1 MFGSM
6 NYKRYLCRNKIGKL
20 MTQTARSIV
29 VIGGKQVTAA
39 PSTTTAGDW
48 RQALAAFVSTQ
59 DVKESSRNLYTRT
72 LKLFFEWV
80 QAEGKNTANLTRTDL
95 LEYKDAL
102 FAKGMS
108 SLSVASYL
116 TSLRKFYEWA
126 ESEKLYPNIAKGVR
140 TPRRVQAF
148 KKQHLTD
155 EKSGELLNHFK
166 DISLRDFAIVN
177 LILRT
182 GLRTIEVVRADIG
195 DITYKGSR
203 RVLRVWGKGH
213 DTKDDFVVLTDKA
226 FEPIRAYLN
235 TRKGAKEG
243 EPLFTSDSHRNTG
256 QRLTTRTI
264 SRLCKEGLKAIGL
277 DSREF
282 TAHSLRHTTAVTILK
297 QGGDIAAAQAVLR
310 HTSPAT
316 TQIYTESIKEE
327 LRLQTAPECLLDM
340 AF

>member
-1 MFGSM
+1 MANNRNIVKINKTEVEATISGSSA
-6 NYKRYLCRNKIGKL
+6 NWQNVL
-20 MTQTARSIV
+20 AV
-29 VIGGKQVTAA
+29 FV
-39 PSTTTAGDW
+39 AG
-48 RQALAAFVSTQ
+48 Q
-59 DVKESSRNLYTRT
+59 DVKESSRLLYTRT

-80 QAEGKNTANLTRTDL
+80 EQKGKVIADLTRTDL
-95 LEYKDAL
+95 LEYKDEL
-102 FAKGMS
+102 FANGLS

-126 ESEKLYPNIAKGVR
+126 ESEKLYPNIAKGVK

-155 EKSGELLNHFK
+155 EKSGELLNHFHEL
-166 DISLRDFAIVN
+166 SLRDYAIVN

-182 GLRTIEVVRADIG
+182 GLRTIEVVRADVG
-195 DITYKGSR
+195 DITFKGNR

-213 DTKDDFVVLTDKA
+213 DTKDDFVVLTEKA
-226 FEPIRAYLN
+226 YEPIKEYLN
-235 TRKGAKEG
+235 TRKGAKVN
-243 EPLFTSDSHRNTG
+243 EPLFTSDSHRNEG
-256 QRLTTRTI
+256 GRLTTRTI
-264 SRLCKEGLKAIGL
+264 SGLCKSGLKAIGL
-277 DSREF
+277 DGREF

-297 QGGDIAAAQAVLR
+297 NGGDIAQAQAVLR

-327 LRLQTAPECLLDM
+327 LRLQTAPEQLIDR

>member
-1 MFGSM
+1 M
-6 NYKRYLCRNKIGKL
+6 NSREVI
-20 MTQTARSIV
+20 
-29 VIGGKQVTAA
+29 VIGGKAVKAQGQV
-39 PSTTTAGDW
+39 SSAGDW
-48 RQALAAFVSTQ
+48 RAVLATFIAAQ
-59 DVKESSRNLYTRT
+59 DVRESSRKLYTRT

-80 QAEGKNTANLTRTDL
+80 NRTGRSLGALTRADILQYKDDLFAEGH
-95 LEYKDAL
+95 
-102 FAKGMS
+102 S
-108 SLSVASYL
+108 SLTVASYL

-126 ESEKLYPNIAKGVR
+126 ESEKLYPNIVKGVR

-155 EKSGELLNHFK
+155 DKSSELLNHFRGS
-166 DISLRDFAIVN
+166 SLRDFAIVN

-182 GLRTIEVVRADIG
+182 GLRTVEVVRADIG
-195 DITYKGSR
+195 DITFKGGR

-226 FEPIRAYLN
+226 FEPLRAYIS
-235 TRKGAKEG
+235 TRRGAKEG

-264 SRLCKEGLKAIGL
+264 SRLCKDGLKGIGL
-277 DSREF
+277 DGREF
-282 TAHSLRHTTAVTILK
+282 TAHSLRHTTAVSILK
-297 QGGDIAAAQAVLR
+297 HGGDIAAAQAVLR

-327 LRLQTAPECLLDM
+327 MRLQAAPEQLIDS

>member
-1 MFGSM
+1 MA
-6 NYKRYLCRNKIGKL
+6 NN
-20 MTQTARSIV
+20 RSIV
-29 VIGGKQVTAA
+29 KINKTEVEATISGTSNWQNVLAVFV
-39 PSTTTAGDW
+39 AG
-48 RQALAAFVSTQ
+48 Q
-59 DVKESSRNLYTRT
+59 DVKESSRLLYTRT

-80 QAEGKNTANLTRTDL
+80 EEKGKVIADLTRTDL
-95 LEYKDAL
+95 LEYKDEL
-102 FAKGMS
+102 FSKGLS

-126 ESEKLYPNIAKGVR
+126 ESEKLYPNIAKGVK

-155 EKSGELLNHFK
+155 DKSGELLNHFHEL
-166 DISLRDFAIVN
+166 SLRDYAIVN

-182 GLRTIEVVRADIG
+182 GLRTIEVVRADVG
-195 DITYKGSR
+195 DITFKGNR
-203 RVLRVWGKGH
+203 RVLKVWGKGH
-213 DTKDDFVVLTDKA
+213 DTKDDFVVLTEKA
-226 FEPIRAYLN
+226 YEPIKEYLN
-235 TRKGAKEG
+235 TRKGAKVN

-256 QRLTTRTI
+256 GRLTTRTI
-264 SRLCKEGLKAIGL
+264 SGLCKSGLKAIGL
-277 DSREF
+277 DGREF

-297 QGGDIAAAQAVLR
+297 NGGDIAQAQAVLR

-327 LRLQTAPECLLDM
+327 LRLQTAPEQLIDR